1 MIAQMTLRRIPDAVE
16 KRLRAR
22 SRRSGHSINRTTIE
36 LLEEAL
42 GVKPVEGKK
51 RDSSMLTGAW
61 QEAEYR
67 EFEFTNGGYLEPVP
81 IVLID

>member
-16 KRLRAR
+16 KKLRTK
-22 SRRSGHSINRTTIE
+22 SRESGHSLNRTAIE

-42 GVKPVEGKK
+42 GVKTHGGKK
-51 RDSSMLTGAW
+51 RDLSMLAGQW

-67 EFEFTNGGYLEPVP
+67 EFERHTAMFDK
-81 IVLID
+81 IDAEVWTK

>member
-16 KRLRAR
+16 KKLRAK
-22 SRRSGHSINRTTIE
+22 SRESGRSINRTTIE

-42 GVKPVEGKK
+42 GVKEHKGKK
-51 RDSSMLTGAW
+51 RDLSMFAGQW

-67 EFEFTNGGYLEPVP
+67 EFERHTALFDK
-81 IVLID
+81 IDEEVWKL

>member
-1 MIAQMTLRRIPDAVE
+1 MIAQMTLRQIPDAVE
-16 KRLRAR
+16 KKLRAR

-42 GVKPVEGKK
+42 GVKASAGKK
-51 RDSSMLTGAW
+51 RDLSMFSGGW

-67 EFEFTNGGYLEPVP
+67 EFERHTAIFEK
-81 IVLID
+81 IDAEVWAP

>member
-16 KRLRAR
+16 EKLRAR

-51 RDSSMLTGAW
+51 RDLSMLAGGW

-67 EFEFTNGGYLEPVP
+67 EFERHTAMFEKVDAE
-81 IVLID
+81 VWAR

>member
-16 KRLRAR
+16 KKLRAK
-22 SRRSGHSINRTTIE
+22 SRESGHSINRTTIE

-42 GVKPVEGKK
+42 GVKEHEGKK
-51 RDSSMLTGAW
+51 RDLSMFAGQW

-67 EFEFTNGGYLEPVP
+67 EFERHTAMFDQVDAEVWTQ
-81 IVLID
+81 

>member
-16 KRLRAR
+16 KKLRAR

-42 GVKPVEGKK
+42 GVKTPEGKK
-51 RDSSMLTGAW
+51 RDLSRFSGRW
-61 QEAEYR
+61 QESEYR
-67 EFEFTNGGYLEPVP
+67 EFERHTALFEK
-81 IVLID
+81 IDAEVWAP

>member
-16 KRLRAR
+16 KKLRAR
-22 SRRSGHSINRTTIE
+22 SRQSGHSINRTTIE

-51 RDSSMLTGAW
+51 RDLSMLSGGW

-67 EFEFTNGGYLEPVP
+67 EFERHTAMFEK
-81 IVLID
+81 IDKEVWAR

>member
-16 KRLRAR
+16 KKLRAR

-42 GVKPVEGKK
+42 GVKASEGQK
-51 RDSSMLTGAW
+51 RDLSMLAGKW
-61 QEAEYR
+61 NEAEYR
-67 EFEFTNGGYLEPVP
+67 EFERHTAIFEK
-81 IVLID
+81 IDAEVWTP

>member
-16 KRLRAR
+16 KKLRAR

-42 GVKPVEGKK
+42 GVKASEGKK
-51 RDSSMLTGAW
+51 RDLSMLSGIW
-61 QEAEYR
+61 KEGEYR
-67 EFEFTNGGYLEPVP
+67 EFERNTAIFEA
-81 IVLID
+81 IDAEVWAP